1 MDILKNKIIGNLFI
15 IATPIGNLGDIS
27 LRALQV
33 LKEVDF
39 ILCEDTRKTKKLL
52 SYYNLKTLVLS
63 YHQHS
68 DIKKMNQIL
77 ELLEQGKDL
86 ALVTDSG
93 TPGISDPGNKLIEFL
108 LEKIEN
114 KIKIIPIPGP
124 SALLAL
130 ASISGLPMDKFIFL
144 GFPPHKNKRNQF
156 FEYLIKQLNESK
168 MPVIFY
174 ESPHRILK
182 TLESIKEKIESFN
195 LDYQMVI
202 GREITKQFE
211 TIYRGTVQE
220 VKEKIKCDKIKGEF
234 TIIIYK
240 NG

>member
-1 MDILKNKIIGNLFI
+1 MGSLFVV
-15 IATPIGNLGDIS
+15 ATPIGNLEDIS
-27 LRALQV
+27 LRALRV
-33 LKEVDF
+33 LKEVDLV
-39 ILCEDTRKTKKLL
+39 LCEDTRVTKKLL
-52 SYYNLKTLVLS
+52 SYYNLEVPVLS

-68 DIKKMNQIL
+68 DTKKMNQIL
-77 ELLEQGKDL
+77 ELLNQGKNL

-93 TPGISDPGNKLIEFL
+93 TPGISDSGNKLIEFL
-108 LEKIEN
+108 LEKTKNEL
-114 KIKIIPIPGP
+114 KIISIPGC

-130 ASISGLPMDKFIFL
+130 ASVSGMPMDKFVFL

-156 FEYLIKQLNESK
+156 FEFLIKQLNEFK
-168 MPVIFY
+168 APIIFY

-182 TLESIKEKIESFN
+182 TLESIREKIKSFDS
-195 LDYQMVI
+195 DYQVVV

-211 TIYRGTVQE
+211 TIYRGIVQE
-220 VKEKIKCDKIKGEF
+220 VIEKIKSDKIKGEF